1 MYKRQFDDS
10 DDYVEDSDEANEEY
24 VDEEYSEYEESDDPG
39 ISVDEHGTEWY
50 EDEVGVWWYREEGQ
64 EDWSEFVDE

>member
-1 MYKRQFDDS
+1 MIVTITLKIQDS
-10 DDYVEDSDEANEEY
+10 VEANEEY
-24 VDEEYSEYEESDDPG
+24 VEEEYSEYEEADDSG

-64 EDWSEFVDE
+64 DDWSEFVDE